1 MNISL
6 PDRVLLFPQIDLPDT
21 HQRRRLQST
30 NYYHLERH
38 LLSHN
43 VPTEY
48 ALRIRFTSTRT
59 FYFYSEWFNSR
70 YSGGRV
76 HALRRSLFPRTCP
89 EIIDSFYSGSG
100 PGYTKFIQ
108 LQSGQCCLYNLRQ
121 NCDKVGSDLRLI
133 VDQIID
139 SDCLQLFNVKQ
150 SSSKHG
156 HSVNTTFFLVVGSIV
171 LLSLLRI
178 F

>member
-1 MNISL
+1 MRCAL
-6 PDRVLLFPQIDLPDT
+6 GLLVLELFIFTANGLIADIQGGGCM
-21 HQRRRLQST
+21 
-30 NYYHLERH
+30 
-38 LLSHN
+38 LLGDPSFQG
-43 VPTEY
+43 E
-48 ALRIRFTSTRT
+48 
-59 FYFYSEWFNSR
+59 
-70 YSGGRV
+70 
-76 HALRRSLFPRTCP
+76 TCP